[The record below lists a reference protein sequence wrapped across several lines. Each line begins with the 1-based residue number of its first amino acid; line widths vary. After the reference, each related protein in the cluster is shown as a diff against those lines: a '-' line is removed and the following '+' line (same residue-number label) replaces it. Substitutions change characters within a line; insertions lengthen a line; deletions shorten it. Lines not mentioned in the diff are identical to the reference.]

1 MDNDNPLGTFLRAR
15 RARRSPQD
23 SGLPAS
29 GPRRVPG
36 LRREEVA
43 ILAGVSTDYY
53 VRLEQGRE
61 RHPSAQ
67 VVDALARALDLDAE
81 AAAHLHRLAHP
92 APGHRRPARGDRG
105 DRVSP
110 TLLGMM
116 EGWHRTPALVVDRC
130 LTVLAHNAL
139 GRALFDGHT
148 HSTDLLRLVF
158 LDPHARDFYPDWD
171 RVAAGTVAALRAGAG
186 TDPDDPRLIAAVG
199 ELTLK
204 SPEFGRLW
212 ARHDVRAKSHESK
225 RLRHPLVGE
234 LTLDYETLTV
244 HSAPGQQLVVYH
256 AAPGSASEQALGLL
270 GSLTASGASRD
281 RNPHP
286 APER

>member
-1 MDNDNPLGTFLRAR
+1 
-15 RARRSPQD
+15 
-23 SGLPAS
+23 
-29 GPRRVPG
+29 
-36 LRREEVA
+36 
-43 ILAGVSTDYY
+43 
-53 VRLEQGRE
+53 
-61 RHPSAQ
+61 
-67 VVDALARALDLDAE
+67 
-81 AAAHLHRLAHP
+81 
-92 APGHRRPARGDRG
+92 
-105 DRVSP
+105 
-110 TLLGMM
+110 MM

-256 AAPGSASEQALGLL
+256 PVPGSPSEQALGLL
-270 GSLTASGASRD
+270 GSLTASNASRD
-281 RNPHP
+281 RDPHP